1 MLVCASCD
9 AELSVRLDCT
19 PSDAELPAML
29 VCASCDAELSVRL
42 DCIPSD
48 AELSARP
55 DCAPC
60 DADLPAVL
68 VCPSC
73 DAELSVRLDCTTSD
87 AELSAMLDCTTSDAD
102 LFTDSLA
109 IAEAIDACLETANRK
124 FVGTCLPPSASVAH
138 SWAVSQSPGTAGSP
152 KTLSATSA
160 CGGAELVW
168 PCEQAIPLMPLDL
181 LLLLLLLL
189 GLEQAVALL
198 LLGHAVQLLFEHA
211 LLALLHAAVASEL
224 SARP

>member
-60 DADLPAVL
+60 DADL
-68 VCPSC
+68 
-73 DAELSVRLDCTTSD
+73 
-87 AELSAMLDCTTSDAD
+87 
-102 LFTDSLA
+102 FTDSLA
-109 IAEAIDACLETANRK
+109 IAEAIDACLETGNRK
-124 FVGTCLPPSASVAH
+124 FVGGCLPPSASVAH

-189 GLEQAVALL
+189 GFEQAVALL